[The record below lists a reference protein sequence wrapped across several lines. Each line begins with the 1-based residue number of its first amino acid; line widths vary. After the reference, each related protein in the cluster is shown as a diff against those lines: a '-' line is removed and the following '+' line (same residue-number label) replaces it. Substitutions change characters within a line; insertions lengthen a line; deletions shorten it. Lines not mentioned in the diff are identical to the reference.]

1 MTNTIPVSEL
11 KGLIGKAAEISAGEV
26 RIASLVNGT
35 RMQGSALAE
44 TRVSPL
50 NQGLTFTSEPLNEAE
65 TLQAIQAVRQG
76 FDHGEWGRF
85 TARDRS
91 RVLWRAAELV
101 EASTDRLVELLMIE
115 AGKPA
120 REATGEVGALVNS
133 LEYFAGAARSVNG
146 RTEDA
151 IDPNLL
157 AMTLR
162 EPAGVAGLI
171 IPWNFPLGILAQ
183 KLAPAL
189 AAGNTVVLKP
199 SPLTPLSALAV
210 AELLF
215 KAGLPVD
222 ALSIV
227 VGDAEAGAAI
237 VEAHETDVV
246 SFTGSTGVGRKIVS
260 SASNNRLKPVA
271 VEAGGKTPVIV
282 LDDADLESTVEGILF
297 SAYFNQGQ
305 VCVAG
310 SRIMAQRGIADRLT
324 SRLAERADEIIVG
337 DPRAESTELGPMI
350 STAHFEQVTD
360 KVAAS
365 IEAGAKL
372 VTERTPE
379 AIDNGSAGP
388 FMPPTVLQTDD
399 DKNLAIQDEFFGP
412 VTTVQ
417 TFDDVWEAVERAN
430 SQAYGLAASVWGTST
445 DQLLSITRGL
455 RVGTVWINGS
465 TDSYPELP
473 LGGRRD
479 SGFAPEFG
487 REGLEFFTVLKTVMI
502 RTGGPAAGWYGAR

>member
-1 MTNTIPVSEL
+1 MTNKISVEALSALVGEAADYTDGEL
-11 KGLIGKAAEISAGEV
+11 KV
-26 RIASLVNGT
+26 ASLVNGK
-35 RMQGSALAE
+35 RLQGSARAE
-44 TRVSPL
+44 KRISPL
-50 NQGLTFTSEPLNEAE
+50 DQTLNFISEPLNEEE
-65 TLQAIQAVRQG
+65 TQKAIRVVRGG
-76 FDHGEWGRF
+76 FDHGEWGRA

-91 RVLWRAAELV
+91 RVLWRAAKLV
-101 EASTDRLVELLMIE
+101 ESATSRLSDLLMVE

-120 REATGEVGALVNS
+120 REAAGEVSALVNS

-146 RTEDA
+146 RTEDG
-151 IDPNLL
+151 IDPSLL

-189 AAGNTVVLKP
+189 AAGNSVVLKP

-210 AELLF
+210 AEILF
-215 KAGLPVD
+215 EAGLPTD

-227 VGDAEAGAAI
+227 IGDAEAGAAI
-237 VEAHETDVV
+237 VESYDTDVV
-246 SFTGSTGVGRKIVS
+246 SFTGSTGVGRKIAS
-260 SASNNRLKPVA
+260 SAGKNRLKPVA

-282 LDDADLESTVEGILF
+282 LDDADLESTVEGVLF

-310 SRIMAQRGIADRLT
+310 SRILAQRGIADRLAE
-324 SRLAERADEIIVG
+324 RLAERADEIVIG
-337 DPRAESTELGPMI
+337 DPREDGTEIGPMI
-350 STAHFEQVTD
+350 SSAHFDQVSAKITD
-360 KVAAS
+360 SVG
-365 IEAGAKL
+365 AGAKI
-372 VTERTPE
+372 VTARTPE
-379 AIDNGSAGP
+379 SIGGGASGP
-388 FMPPTVLQTDD
+388 YMPPTVLRTDD
-399 DKNLAIQDEFFGP
+399 DDNLAIKEEFFGP
-412 VTTVQ
+412 VTSIQ
-417 TFDDVWEAVERAN
+417 AFDDVSEAVERAN
-430 SQAYGLAASVWGTST
+430 AQAYGLAASVWGTST
-445 DQLLSITRGL
+445 DQLLSVTRAL

-487 REGLEFFTVLKTVMI
+487 REGLEFFTALKTVMI
-502 RTGGPAAGWYGAR
+502 RTGGPASGWYGVR